1 MHVARKVEIL
11 EISERLQ
18 KKKEGKECLLFATTW
33 MDLKDIMPSEISQIK
48 TNTIQ
53 FLLYVESKNKANVMQ
68 KKQMHRYR
76 KQTGGCRR
84 GGVEG
89 ISEIGKGD

>member
-18 KKKEGKECLLFATTW
+18 KKKEESLPFATTW
-33 MDLKDIMPSEISQIK
+33 MDLEGIMPSETSQIK

-53 FLLYVESKNKANVMQ
+53 FLLYVESK
-68 KKQMHRYR
+68 KQR
-76 KQTGGCRR
+76 KCNAIET
-84 GGVEG
+84 
-89 ISEIGKGD
+89 DA